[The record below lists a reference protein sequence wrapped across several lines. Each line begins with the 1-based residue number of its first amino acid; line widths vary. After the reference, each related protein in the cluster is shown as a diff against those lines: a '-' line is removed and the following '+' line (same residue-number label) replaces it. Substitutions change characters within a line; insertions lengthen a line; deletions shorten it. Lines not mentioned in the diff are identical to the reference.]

1 EIRTPMNGVIGMVDM
16 LLETKLTP
24 RQREFAKTIESSAG
38 ALLTILNDIL
48 DFSKIEAGR
57 LRLESIPFSLQR
69 VIEEIG
75 QLHAARAGTKDID
88 LIIRYRPT
96 DPLWLQGDPV
106 RVRQIINNLVGNA
119 LKFTPKGH
127 VLLEVEGS
135 NASDEEAALT
145 VRVIDTGIGIPKED
159 QERVFEKFTQ
169 SDSTST
175 RDFGGT
181 GLGLSISRQLAELMG
196 GTLTLKSETGHGSTF
211 TFAWTCR
218 VAEPISKGIAEASEL
233 AGYRVLVVDDNEVNR
248 RVAVEYLS
256 SWGMQARQ
264 ASSGEEALQKI
275 EDPADESSIDLF
287 LIDHN
292 MPGMDGIELT
302 EKIREVESHRK
313 TPVILY
319 TSSHEGVISEVRRE
333 GLFQGILQK
342 PLRPSRLLHEILAVV
357 IHRHGELGESEID
370 DREKTVSGEEKE
382 VREQFDA
389 RILVVEDNQS
399 NQFVAKAV
407 LGLFGCRI
415 DLASNGMEGIEKYF
429 ENEYDLVFMDCFM
442 PVVDG
447 FEATRRIRDKEP
459 IGSRKPIVAMTAHAV
474 EGARDQCLEAGMDDY
489 LTKPLRLPNVREV
502 LLRFLSHRIQSQV
515 EAPSQ
520 AKDDRGEGGVWRKDM
535 LMENIGGDESLLSE
549 IVEAFLEDMPPIVDE
564 LSVFLRE
571 GEFEQVERKSHQIGG
586 SAANLGGEEVSRL
599 AYSLEKEARERR
611 GETCQQL
618 LDELTDAFQKLE
630 DEMRRTTRNETA

>member
-1 EIRTPMNGVIGMVDM
+1 
-16 LLETKLTP
+16 
-24 RQREFAKTIESSAG
+24 
-38 ALLTILNDIL
+38 
-48 DFSKIEAGR
+48 
-57 LRLESIPFSLQR
+57 
-69 VIEEIG
+69 
-75 QLHAARAGTKDID
+75 
-88 LIIRYRPT
+88 
-96 DPLWLQGDPV
+96 
-106 RVRQIINNLVGNA
+106 
-119 LKFTPKGH
+119 
-127 VLLEVEGS
+127 
-135 NASDEEAALT
+135 
-145 VRVIDTGIGIPKED
+145 
-159 QERVFEKFTQ
+159 
-169 SDSTST
+169 
-175 RDFGGT
+175 
-181 GLGLSISRQLAELMG
+181 
-196 GTLTLKSETGHGSTF
+196 
-211 TFAWTCR
+211 
-218 VAEPISKGIAEASEL
+218 
-233 AGYRVLVVDDNEVNR
+233 
-248 RVAVEYLS
+248 
-256 SWGMQARQ
+256 
-264 ASSGEEALQKI
+264 
-275 EDPADESSIDLF
+275 
-287 LIDHN
+287 
-292 MPGMDGIELT
+292 
-302 EKIREVESHRK
+302 
-313 TPVILY
+313 
-319 TSSHEGVISEVRRE
+319 SSHEGVISEVRRE

-520 AKDDRGEGGVWRKDM
+520 AKDDRGEGGVWRKEM

-549 IVEAFLEDMPPIVDE
+549 IVVAFLEDMPPIVDE